1 VASIYGT
8 NFDFMPE
15 LKRLF
20 GYPFAI
26 MLMIASAV
34 LPYMYFKKRGMV
46 IETPPAYDPCSNLR
60 CGC

>member
-1 VASIYGT
+1 
-8 NFDFMPE
+8 MPE